1 MTQEERAAI
10 LAEYDPSDR
19 ASDYEEEDEQEGDRC
34 SVCGEIAT
42 LLWFS
47 TDYKGIRCGK
57 CHDKGD
63 A

>member
-1 MTQEERAAI
+1 MTQEERDAMI
-10 LAEYDPSDR
+10 AEYDVSDR
-19 ASDYEEEDEQEGDRC
+19 ASDYSEDDDDNRC